1 MRNGILVFLVRA
13 FCLFVGEKISLPPS
27 PSHLPFSLFLPFPL
41 SFATNFL
48 YYIPYFL
55 STRASVTVIQIPIVI
70 YVDINGN
77 PRGCPV
83 ASHPASRR
91 LKDAVTSHAPRPRV
105 QILCF
110 IESESCHC
118 YCWLRAASPFPHAP
132 FSLTAGS
139 LRPASLYPAFH
150 GCQPWVREGETSHR
164 RRRARRVPMN
174 FINKTTST
182 EMCAALTR
190 SDKAR
195 TDRPVQPLL
204 YVSPRDRRAWRI

>member
-1 MRNGILVFLVRA
+1 MSRRR
-13 FCLFVGEKISLPPS
+13 SLS
-27 PSHLPFSLFLPFPL
+27 P
-41 SFATNFL
+41 
-48 YYIPYFL
+48 
-55 STRASVTVIQIPIVI
+55 R
-70 YVDINGN
+70 
-77 PRGCPV
+77 V
-83 ASHPASRR
+83 AGR
-91 LKDAVTSHAPRPRV
+91 LKDAATSHAPRPRV

-118 YCWLRAASPFPHAP
+118 YCWLRAASPFPHTP
-132 FSLTAGS
+132 FSPTAGS

-164 RRRARRVPMN
+164 RCRARRVPMN
-174 FINKTTST
+174 FINKTTSA

-195 TDRPVQPLL
+195 TDRPVQLLL